1 MILVAKSRFP
11 RSLPQ
16 SITTYIELGF
26 SIYGRVGGRM
36 EMEQKQHA
44 VNENEGG
51 DARKLKN
58 TESLNNIS
66 TEKTYEQH

>member
-1 MILVAKSRFP
+1 MILVAKSRFS

-16 SITTYIELGF
+16 SIPTSIDLGF

-36 EMEQKQHA
+36 DMEQKQPA